1 METNQEYNIWKEN
14 QNKRGINVAWV
25 REQIKNFK
33 VETPS
38 WGYGNSGTRFKV
50 FKQKGMPSTLFEKL
64 DDAAQVNKHTGIC
77 PSVAIHIP
85 WDKTDDYDKVKEYAE
100 SINLKIGAVNPNLF
114 QEEEYIFGSVCNVKK
129 EIRQKAIAH
138 MKECV
143 DIARKVD
150 SKIISL
156 WFADGTNYPG
166 QGDFRQRKQ
175 FMQESLKE
183 LYDYLDDDMR
193 MLIEYKVFEP
203 AFYHT
208 DSADWGMAYTFSSKL
223 GDKAQVL
230 VDLGHHSQGV
240 NVEHIVAFLLDEC
253 KIGGFHFNNRKYAD
267 DDLIV
272 GSINPYELFLI
283 FNELIA
289 AGIDPKTANTAENIA
304 YMIDQSHCI
313 EPKIPAMIRSVL
325 NIQTAYAKALLVN
338 RENLKKAQM
347 ANNVMAAEAEV
358 REAFEIDVRPIL
370 ESIRQEIGIQVDPM
384 EAYLKSGYEEKKL
397 ERGVGGKGLE

>member
-14 QNKRGINVAWV
+14 QKKRGINVAWV

-38 WGYGNSGTRFKV
+38 WGYGDSGTRFKV
-50 FKQKGMPSTLFEKL
+50 FNQKGMPSTLFEKL
-64 DDAAQVNKHTGIC
+64 DDAAQVNKYTGIS

-114 QEEEYIFGSVCNVKK
+114 QEEEYIFGSVCNIKK
-129 EIRQKAIAH
+129 EIRQKAVTH

-175 FMQESLKE
+175 FMQDSLKE

-347 ANNVMAAEAEV
+347 DNNVMAAEAEV
-358 REAFEIDVRPIL
+358 REAFEVDVRPIL
-370 ESIRQEIGIQVDPM
+370 ESIRQEMGIQVDPM

>member
-14 QNKRGINVAWV
+14 QKKRGINVAWV

-64 DDAAQVNKHTGIC
+64 DDAAQVNKYTGIC

-129 EIRQKAIAH
+129 EIRQKAVAH

-289 AGIDPKTANTAENIA
+289 AGMDPKTANTAENIA

-325 NIQTAYAKALLVN
+325 NIQAAYAKALLVN

-347 ANNVMAAEAEV
+347 DNNVMAAEAEV

-370 ESIRQEIGIQVDPM
+370 ESIRQEMGIQVDPM

-397 ERGVGGKGLE
+397 ERGIGGKDLE

>member
-1 METNQEYNIWKEN
+1 MEINQEYNIWKEN
-14 QNKRGINVAWV
+14 QKKRGINVAWV

>member
-14 QNKRGINVAWV
+14 QKKRGINVAWV

-347 ANNVMAAEAEV
+347 DNNVMAAEAEV

-370 ESIRQEIGIQVDPM
+370 ESIRQEMGIQVDPM
-384 EAYLKSGYEEKKL
+384 KAYLKSGYEEKKL
-397 ERGVGGKGLE
+397 ERGVGGKVLE

>member
-1 METNQEYNIWKEN
+1 M
-14 QNKRGINVAWV
+14 
-25 REQIKNFK
+25 
-33 VETPS
+33 
-38 WGYGNSGTRFKV
+38 
-50 FKQKGMPSTLFEKL
+50 
-64 DDAAQVNKHTGIC
+64 
-77 PSVAIHIP
+77 AIHIP
-85 WDKTDDYDKVKEYAE
+85 WDKTDDYDRVKEYAE

-283 FNELIA
+283 FNELIT

-347 ANNVMAAEAEV
+347 DNNVMTAEAEV

-370 ESIRQEIGIQVDPM
+370 ESIRQEMGIQVDPM

>member
-14 QNKRGINVAWV
+14 QKKRGINVAWV

-64 DDAAQVNKHTGIC
+64 DDAAQVNKYTGIC

-289 AGIDPKTANTAENIA
+289 AEIDPKIANTTKNIA

-370 ESIRQEIGIQVDPM
+370 ESIRQEMGIQVDPM

-397 ERGVGGKGLE
+397 ERGVGGKG

>member
-1 METNQEYNIWKEN
+1 MEINQEYNIWKEN
-14 QNKRGINVAWV
+14 QKKRGINVAWV

-100 SINLKIGAVNPNLF
+100 SINLKIREDNPNLF

-129 EIRQKAIAH
+129 EIRQKAIAN

-156 WFADGTNYPG
+156 WFAEGTNYPG

-230 VDLGHHSQGV
+230 VDLGHHCQGV

>member
-14 QNKRGINVAWV
+14 QKKRGINVAWV

-100 SINLKIGAVNPNLF
+100 SINLRIGAVNPNLF

-289 AGIDPKTANTAENIA
+289 AGMDPKTANTAENIA

-347 ANNVMAAEAEV
+347 DNNVMAAEAEV

-370 ESIRQEIGIQVDPM
+370 ESIRQEMDIQVDPM

-397 ERGVGGKGLE
+397 ERGVGGKVLE